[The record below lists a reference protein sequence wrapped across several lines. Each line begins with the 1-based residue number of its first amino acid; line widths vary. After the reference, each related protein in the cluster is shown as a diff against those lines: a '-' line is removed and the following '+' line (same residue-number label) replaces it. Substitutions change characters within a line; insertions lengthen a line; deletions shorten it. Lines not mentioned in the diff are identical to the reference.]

1 MSARVCVHV
10 RVHVCFCAYAHT
22 STHLSIYMRA
32 APERTHT
39 PALTRSLSLT
49 HTHAHS
55 LTHSPIHTHT
65 RVHCTG
71 NTLITLSRTEGLSL
85 YHFPTLALRTRL
97 APMVCVCMCVH
108 IYTNSVYIHYTCLA
122 QVAYV
127 YRYSIDHIHN
137 INIYTCMNTNIHK
150 YTHTF
155 ILGNPFCKG
164 GLQNAGVWVWSA
176 FSKLVFGSSGTN
188 VPKTGYNNPLDGP
201 NPEFG
206 NPLAGELLTMNIQTY
221 MHTFLTINIHTY
233 MHTYIH
239 ICIHTYAY
247 IHTYIHIC
255 IHTYILTCIH
265 PTNTQTQMLII
276 HKHTFRQKKK
286 IFLASPNKETRTYF
300 LCCTTITTIQRYICW
315 ISTQESAQRSPV
327 SVFCVVIIKR
337 TIDVVHTVGSTR
349 NTNNDC
355 NVFCCIYV

>member
-1 MSARVCVHV
+1 LWIYESIGKHICMSARVCVHV
-10 RVHVCFCAYAHT
+10 RVHVYFCAYAHT
-22 STHLSIYMRA
+22 STHLCIYMRA

-97 APMVCVCMCVH
+97 APRVCVCMCVR

-122 QVAYV
+122 PVAYV

-206 NPLAGELLTMNIQTY
+206 NPLAGELLTINIQTY
-221 MHTFLTINIHTY
+221 MHTFLTNDIHTY

-276 HKHTFRQKKK
+276 HKHTFRRKKNLFGIPQQGNQN
-286 IFLASPNKETRTYF
+286 IFFVLHHYYHHTTIHLLDFNPGKHAEISSFCF
-300 LCCTTITTIQRYICW
+300 LCGNYKKNYRRCTYSW
-315 ISTQESAQRSPV
+315 EYA
-327 SVFCVVIIKR
+327 
-337 TIDVVHTVGSTR
+337 
-349 NTNNDC
+349 
-355 NVFCCIYV
+355 